1 MPRPTPILI
10 LLTLSAVVLLPTG
23 CGSNDP
29 APDKFASFDR
39 TAMLTGLADNVLLP
53 AFAGFAAAADSLNTQ
68 AAILAQQPSA
78 AALAAT
84 QARWVR
90 AATTYHRC
98 EPYQFGPFTITAA
111 ASLNYWPTRAGT
123 TEAFLAN
130 NAAPAITATLLA
142 QQGTP
147 VRGLAAL
154 EYALYHGG
162 PADALARYTTAP
174 DADKRRAYLLALAQ
188 NLNANAA
195 ALHTAWQSYRPT
207 YLAQSGQDINGSI
220 NLTVNALVVE
230 VDKLKNANVGNPAG
244 KKDGHAQPETVEAHE
259 SGASLLLLQANL
271 TGLER
276 LFIGSGPGGN
286 DPGLNALLD
295 HLEAK
300 TNGQPL
306 SAAVLAQLADARA
319 NAQALAPATLA
330 QAIAQNPT
338 GVTALYDSLKKLLVL
353 TRLDVVSDAGLTLTF
368 SDNDGD

>member
-1 MPRPTPILI
+1 MFRPAPT
-10 LLTLSAVVLLPTG
+10 LLLLALSAAALLPIG
-23 CGSNDP
+23 CGSHDP
-29 APDKFASFDR
+29 APDKFTSFDR
-39 TAMLTGLADNVLLP
+39 AGMLTGLADNVLLP
-53 AFAGFAAAADSLNTQ
+53 AFAEFAAAADSLNTQ
-68 AAILAQQPSA
+68 ATAFVQQPSA
-78 AALAAT
+78 AALATT
-84 QARWVR
+84 QTCWLR

-98 EPYQFGPFTITAA
+98 EPDQFGPLTTTAV
-111 ASLNYWPTRAGT
+111 ASLNYWPTRPGT

-130 NAAPAITATLLA
+130 NAASAITPALLA

-162 PADALARYTTAP
+162 AADALARYTTAP
-174 DADKRRAYLLALAQ
+174 DADKRRAYLLALTQ

-220 NLTVNALVVE
+220 NLTVNALIVNI
-230 VDKLKNANVGNPAG
+230 DQLKNANVGTPAG
-244 KKDGHAQPETVEAHE
+244 KKDGQVQPETVEAYE
-259 SGASLLLLQANL
+259 STASLSLVLANL

-276 LFIGSGPGGN
+276 LFSGRGPGGN
-286 DPGLNALLD
+286 GPGLNALLD

-319 NAQALAPATLA
+319 KAQALAPATLA
-330 QAIAQNPT
+330 QAITQNPT

-353 TRLDVVSDAGLTLTF
+353 TRLDVVSNAGLTLTF